1 MMKKLSR
8 KVFRPSRRHNCD
20 LERKVVTKQVLMPKR
35 KVFGQI
41 VERRTTGG
49 FLRCRDQPRE
59 KGDKQHRGVN

>member
-1 MMKKLSR
+1 MGSLSEQIA
-8 KVFRPSRRHNCD
+8 PD

-49 FLRCRDQPRE
+49 SPLPRPTKE